1 MDSAYS
7 AKYISIA
14 GMLWDA
20 CEGNAADIPQSYADH
35 LHHTYVGGDI
45 SLAPLLNRFEY
56 TEPLTPEDFE
66 EALEI
71 LGRVNPEEWPDIKD
85 IVSLSLTEFLSDE
98 DEEEDED
105 VSFAEDNLG
114 TAEKIEKCLAKV
126 IESVLGEPVTH
137 IRGKG
142 GSFPSPDNNF
152 LQETDGT
159 FAGSFRHGDHT
170 MLFEIAP
177 TESGWL
183 CTYRLDPETLEKLP
197 KLVNED
203 KKEEDPTKKDYSR
216 TSRNRGWR

>member
-20 CEGNAADIPQSYADH
+20 CEGNAASIPQNYADH
-35 LHHTYVGGDI
+35 LHHTYLDGTV

-56 TEPLTPEDFE
+56 EEPLTAEEFE
-66 EALEI
+66 EAIEM
-71 LGRVNPEEWPDIKD
+71 LGRVNPEDWPDIED
-85 IVSLSLTEFLSDE
+85 IVSLSLTELLSY
-98 DEEEDED
+98 EEEEEF
-105 VSFAEDNLG
+105 SFSEDNLG

-126 IESVLGEPVTH
+126 IESVLGEPVSH

-183 CTYRLDPETLEKLP
+183 CTYRLDPETLDKLP
-197 KLVNED
+197 KLANED
-203 KKEEDPTKKDYSR
+203 KDEEDPTKKDYSR
-216 TSRNRGWR
+216 TPRNRGWR